1 MKFSEIWLREWVNP
15 KISTEELVAQL
26 TMAGLEVDAVEPAAN
41 QFNGV
46 VVGEVLSVEKHPDA
60 DKLNICQV
68 NNGKESLQVVCGAP
82 NVASGQKVPF
92 ALVGAQL
99 AEDFK
104 IKQAKLRG
112 AESNGM
118 LCSAEE
124 LGLAEKSDGILEL
137 PTDATVGQ
145 DIRDYL
151 KLDDTLID
159 VDLTPN
165 RGDCLSIQG
174 IAREVAVLNKLELAA
189 PDCGEVPSSIDD
201 VFPVELLS
209 PEDCPRYLGRVI
221 RNVDVSA
228 VSPVWLQE
236 KLRRSGIRSIDP
248 AVDVTNYVML
258 ELGQPLHAFDL
269 DVLHQGIQVRRA
281 KQDEKLVLLDGREVE
296 LNEETLVIADHEKAL
311 AIAGVMGGEHSGIN
325 SGTQHIF
332 LESAFF
338 NPLSIVGKARTYGM
352 HTDASH
358 RFERG
363 VDYDLPKLAIERAT
377 KLLLDIVGGEAGPV
391 VVTDAD
397 LPASREVRLRASKVL
412 SLLGLDI
419 PAAEIEDILTR
430 LGLEIVDSDSGSKET
445 KESKKSNESWSFK
458 VPSWRFDISI
468 EADLIEELARIY
480 GYDNLPISN
489 AASGGKLRSSSE
501 SKLGLRQLKRRLISL
516 GYQEVI
522 SYSFVEPE
530 LENKLAL
537 PKVQS
542 ISLSNPIS
550 SEMSVMRRNLWPGLL
565 QTLKHNQNRQQE
577 RVRLFESGLVF
588 SKTDETG
595 GQINQEARLGGL
607 IWGNQAPEQW
617 GERARSSDFYDIK
630 GDVENL
636 LSMTNDAGSFSFE
649 AANHPALQP
658 GQSACVTRNDEVL
671 GWLGALNPEIQKN
684 LDIPGKVYLFELDIK
699 TLENV
704 AMAKVSAL
712 SKYPSVRRDIALV
725 LEKEHNYADIEA
737 LIRQQAGDF
746 LESLV
751 LFDVYQGENLGADK
765 QSLALGLT
773 FQNPERTLNDEE
785 INEII
790 NKCIKALEQQFNAE
804 LR

>member
-1 MKFSEIWLREWVNP
+1 MKFSETWLREWVNP
-15 KISTEELVAQL
+15 EISTEELVAQL
-26 TMAGLEVDAVEPAAN
+26 TMAGLEVDAVESAAN

-68 NNGKESLQVVCGAP
+68 SNGKETLQVVCGAP

-92 ALVGAQL
+92 ALVGAAL

-104 IKQAKLRG
+104 IKKAKLRG
-112 AESNGM
+112 VESNGM

-137 PTDATVGQ
+137 PTNATVGQ
-145 DIRDYL
+145 DVREYL
-151 KLDDTLID
+151 KLDDSLID

-165 RGDCLSIQG
+165 RGDCLSVQG
-174 IAREVAVLNKLELAA
+174 IAREVGVLNKLKLTS
-189 PDCGEVPSSIDD
+189 PNCDEVPGSIDD
-201 VFPVELLS
+201 IFPVELLS

-228 VSPVWLQE
+228 ASPLWLKE

-269 DVLHQGIQVRRA
+269 DVLDQGIQVRRA
-281 KQDEKLVLLDGREVE
+281 KKAEKLVLLDGREVE

-325 SGTQHIF
+325 INTRHVF

-363 VDYDLPKLAIERAT
+363 VDYELPKLAIERAT
-377 KLLLDIVGGEAGPV
+377 RLLLDIVGGEAGPV

-397 LPASREVRLRASKVL
+397 LPASGEVKLRASKVS

-419 PAAEIEDILTR
+419 PASEIEDILTR
-430 LGLEIVDSDSGSKET
+430 LGVEVIASHKE
-445 KESKKSNESWSFK
+445 EGNESWVFK

-480 GYDNLPISN
+480 GYDNLPVSK
-489 AASGGKLRSSSE
+489 ASAGGKLRASSE
-501 SKLGLRQLKRRLISL
+501 SKLGLRQFKRRLISI

-530 LENKLAL
+530 LENKLS
-537 PKVQS
+537 PPQIQS

-550 SEMSVMRRNLWPGLL
+550 SEMSVMRRNLWSGLL
-565 QTLKHNQNRQQE
+565 QTLKHNQNRQQD
-577 RVRLFESGLVF
+577 RVRIFESGLVF
-588 SKTDETG
+588 SKRGEN
-595 GQINQEARLGGL
+595 ISQEAMLGGL
-607 IWGNQAPEQW
+607 IWGDQAPEQW
-617 GERARSSDFYDIK
+617 GEKARPSDFYDIK

-636 LSMTNDAGSFSFE
+636 LGMTNDPATFSFE
-649 AANHPALQP
+649 AADHPALQP
-658 GQSACVTRNDEVL
+658 GQSARITRSDKVL
-671 GWLGALNPEIQKN
+671 GYLGALNPEIQKS

-699 TLENV
+699 TLEK
-704 AMAKVSAL
+704 AALAKVSAL

-725 LEKEHNYADIEA
+725 IEKGLNFADIDA
-737 LIRQQAGDF
+737 LIREQAGEF

-751 LFDVYQGENLGADK
+751 LFDVYQGENLVAGK

-773 FQNPERTLNDEE
+773 FQSPERTLNDEE
-785 INEII
+785 INTII
-790 NKCIKALEQQFNAE
+790 NKCIKALEAQFNAE

>member
-1 MKFSEIWLREWVNP
+1 VKFSEIWLREWVNP
-15 KISTEELVAQL
+15 EITTKELVAQL

-41 QFNGV
+41 KFTGV
-46 VVGEVLSVEKHPDA
+46 VVGEVISVEKHPDA
-60 DKLNICQV
+60 DKLNVCRV
-68 NNGKESLQVVCGAP
+68 SNGNETLQVVCGAP

-99 AEDFK
+99 AVDFK

-118 LCSAEE
+118 LCSSEE

-137 PTDATVGQ
+137 PADAKVGQ
-145 DIRDYL
+145 DIREYL
-151 KLDDTLID
+151 KLDDSLID

-174 IAREVAVLNKLELAA
+174 IAREVGVLNKSQPNFPNLDA
-189 PDCGEVPSSIDD
+189 VPSTIDD
-201 VFPVELLS
+201 VFPVELIS

-221 RNVDVSA
+221 RNVNVSA

-269 DVLHQGIQVRRA
+269 DVLDKGIQVRRA
-281 KQDEKLVLLDGREVE
+281 NQAEKLVLLDGREVE
-296 LNEETLVIADHEKAL
+296 LDKDTLVIADHTKAL

-325 SGTQHIF
+325 TNTQHIF

-338 NPLSIVGKARTYGM
+338 NPLSIAGKARTYGM

-363 VDYDLPKLAIERAT
+363 VDYELPKLAIERAT
-377 KLLLDIVGGEAGPV
+377 RLLLDIVGGDAGPV
-391 VVTDAD
+391 VITDAD
-397 LPASREVRLRASKVL
+397 LPETREVKLRASKVF
-412 SLLGLDI
+412 SLLGIDI
-419 PAAEIEDILTR
+419 PAPEIESILTR
-430 LGLEIVDSDSGSKET
+430 LGLEVL
-445 KESKKSNESWSFK
+445 ESNAEERNTSWLFK

-480 GYDNLPISN
+480 GYDNLPISS
-489 AASGGKLRSSSE
+489 ASTGSRLHASSE
-501 SKLGLRQLKRRLISL
+501 RKLHLRQLRRRLISL

-530 LENKLAL
+530 LERTLSSAL
-537 PKVQS
+537 TQPV
-542 ISLSNPIS
+542 ILSNPIS
-550 SEMSVMRRNLWPGLL
+550 SEMSVMRRNLWSGLL
-565 QTLKHNQNRQQE
+565 QTLKHNQNRQQD
-577 RVRLFESGLVF
+577 RVRIFESGLVF
-588 SKTDETG
+588 SKTEEGISQD
-595 GQINQEARLGGL
+595 AMLGGL
-607 IWGNQAPEQW
+607 IWGDQTPEQW
-617 GERARSSDFYDIK
+617 GEGSRSSDFYDIK

-636 LSMTNDAGSFSFE
+636 LAMTNDSSAFSFT
-649 AANHPALQP
+649 AAEHPALQS
-658 GQSACVTRNDEVL
+658 GQSACISRGQKAL
-671 GWLGALNPEIQKN
+671 GWVGALSPKIQN
-684 LDIPGKVYLFELDIK
+684 ALDIPGKVYLFELDVK
-699 TLENV
+699 TLEE
-704 AMAKVSAL
+704 AALTKVSNL

-725 LEKEHNYADIEA
+725 VKKELNYSELAA
-737 LIRQQAGDF
+737 LIRQQAGEF
-746 LESLV
+746 LEDLV
-751 LFDVYQGENLGADK
+751 LFDVYQGENIEADK

-773 FQNPERTLNDEE
+773 FQNPSRTLNDDE

-790 NKCIKALEQQFNAE
+790 NKCIKALEAQFNAE